1 MDLVIMFSS
10 SINVILQG
18 VDLKQHVFANRVF
31 IIMLCLKEFLR
42 GESISI
48 VNAIFTSTK
57 INSS

>member
-1 MDLVIMFSS
+1 MDLVIMLSS

-31 IIMLCLKEFLR
+31 IVMLYLKEFLR
-42 GESISI
+42 DERISI
-48 VNAIFTSTK
+48 INRIFASTK